1 MRIRG
6 RGTREG
12 QRAHPDRPRCLQLDR
27 PAWTP
32 RRHPDRAHQ
41 ASSPLNARSHL
52 PWRAP
57 LNHEIRPGTRAHAPR
72 RNATMTL
79 YDPTRG
85 IDKRDIDWGRHEPR
99 VHRTAAWKH
108 QMRGRV
114 ASSNAEHAISPLAR
128 CQYVTASSTSPSQPS
143 SHRAR
148 AAIARH
154 ATSRPGRM
162 GHDAIRGAPRPRVPT
177 SAPGTP
183 HRLPIP
189 RRWRSTQ
196 TLQRPKNPSRPT
208 QSPHL
213 QAIPC
218 VRNIRLHGQSHI
230 PNRKTPYITT
240 PGLHGSTVM
249 DLVCANSKGAPY
261 RLPQPPSPG
270 ATAHTASCNDRCA
283 GSRPC
288 AARDPPVAESPPACS
303 AASTSTSTS

>member
-12 QRAHPDRPRCLQLDR
+12 QRAHIPIVQDAYSSTDRLE
-27 PAWTP
+27 
-32 RRHPDRAHQ
+32 HPVVIRTGRT
-41 ASSPLNARSHL
+41 SVLTLNARSHL

-99 VHRTAAWKH
+99 VHRTAARKH
-108 QMRGRV
+108 QDARASRFVQRG
-114 ASSNAEHAISPLAR
+114 ACNQPLAR

-162 GHDAIRGAPRPRVPT
+162 EHDAIRGAPR
-177 SAPGTP
+177 
-183 HRLPIP
+183 LE
-189 RRWRSTQ
+189 
-196 TLQRPKNPSRPT
+196 SRP
-208 QSPHL
+208 PL
-213 QAIPC
+213 PALRIDC
-218 VRNIRLHGQSHI
+218 
-230 PNRKTPYITT
+230 
-240 PGLHGSTVM
+240 
-249 DLVCANSKGAPY
+249 PY
-261 RLPQPPSPG
+261 RGVGAARKPSNVSKIQDAPLNHLIFKPSHVSPQ
-270 ATAHTASCNDRCA
+270 HTASRPKPYPQQKDALHNHPRPPWIHRDGPRVRQFQ
-283 GSRPC
+283 GSPI
-288 AARDPPVAESPPACS
+288 STPATTKPWGHG
-303 AASTSTSTS
+303 AYRIVQR